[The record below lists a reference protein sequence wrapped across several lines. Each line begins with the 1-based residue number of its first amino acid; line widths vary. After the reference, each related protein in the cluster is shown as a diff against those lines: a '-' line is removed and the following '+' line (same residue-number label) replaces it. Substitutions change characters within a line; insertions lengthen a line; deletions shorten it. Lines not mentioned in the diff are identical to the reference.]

1 MSTAGSYDPK
11 SVEAD
16 IYAMWE
22 QGGHFHAEPDPER
35 QPYSI
40 VIPPPNVTGALHLG
54 HALNNTLQDL
64 LIRRARM
71 RGYET
76 CWLPGTDHAGIATQA
91 RVEKRL
97 KEEEGLTRHELGR
110 EGLVERIWAWKEEYN
125 ERIRQQIRAM
135 GCSCDWSRMRFTLD
149 EQCAQ
154 AVFETFY
161 RFFKDGLI
169 FRGQRLVNWDAHL
182 QTAVADDEIVHET
195 VKGHLWHIRYPILP
209 EDATAADAA
218 KLIENGGE
226 FLIVATT
233 RPETMLGDTAVAV
246 HPADERYQHL
256 IGKQVLL
263 PLMNRKIPIIAD
275 PIPVKKEFGSGCVK
289 VTPAHDPND
298 YACGQRNKLEQ
309 INILTT
315 DGKINDNGGA
325 YEGLDRYDARKK
337 VVADLEAAGLLEK
350 TEPHQHE
357 VGHSDRSKTPIEPLL
372 SEQWFVNMAAIADP
386 ALEAVRDG
394 RTEFYPQR
402 YTRTFLDWLGEKRD
416 WCISRQLWW
425 GHRIPVWMFASEP
438 SDISDEARTE
448 LENAVAE
455 GQVACR
461 IQADDAGLGTAL
473 ASGSLVFPGSDTPS
487 YRRYSYC
494 PTPEFTEEFA
504 MLADKLHLTQEEDV
518 LDTWFSSALWP
529 HSTFGWPGNA
539 AESNP
544 SPLRPSAPPPLND
557 LSYFYPTSVLCTA
570 RDIISLWVA
579 RMMVTG
585 LYNVGR
591 VPFTHVYIHPI
602 IQDGTGRR
610 MSKTAGNG
618 LDPFDLIDL
627 YGADAMRFTLTQLA
641 GETQDV
647 RVPISYHCP
656 HCQQLTAHS
665 SIVPN
670 NKVPAQIK
678 TAKCKSCGQE
688 FATAWASA
696 EDKQRL
702 GVAFD
707 TSQRFELGRNF
718 CNNLWQASTGFVM
731 TGADQFTARKLKDS
745 ELELEDRWI
754 LSRLSAAIDEVN
766 LHIGQYQ
773 FSDVANAIYAF
784 FWSDFC
790 DWYIELVK
798 PRLFSRGDD
807 GELVDHTDDSAQVAK
822 QVLAWVLDQ
831 TLRLMHPMMPFIT
844 EALWSQLNEA
854 FPQRGLKEPQ
864 AFDMPI
870 IRAAWPDAAANP
882 RDAAAEQE
890 VATLREVIRA
900 LREIRNRVNGI
911 RAGAKETAL
920 KTLPNAVIKAPSD
933 IAAKLRQR
941 MAVLVRLGQTDA
953 IEIGAEVEKPAEC
966 ASDVFDGIEVYVPLS
981 GLADLDL
988 ERKRLR
994 KERDET
1000 AGHLQRLEGKL
1011 SNEGFVAKAPPAV
1024 VEKERQRLASLKEK
1038 LATVTRNLA
1047 EIDG

>member
-1 MSTAGSYDPK
+1 MSTPGSYDPK
-11 SVEAD
+11 TVESD

-22 QGGHFHAEPDPER
+22 QGKHFHAEPSPDR

-71 RGYET
+71 QGFET

-91 RVEKRL
+91 KVEKRL
-97 KEEEGLTRHELGR
+97 KDEEGLSRHELGR
-110 EGLVERIWAWKEEYN
+110 EGLVARIWTWKEEYN
-125 ERIRQQIRAM
+125 DRIITQLRAM
-135 GCSCDWSRMRFTLD
+135 GCSCDWERTRFTLD
-149 EQCAQ
+149 EMCAN
-154 AVFETFY
+154 AVYETFY
-161 RFFKDGLI
+161 RLFKEGLI

-195 VKGHLWHIRYPILP
+195 VKGNLWHIRYPILKDGQ
-209 EDATAADAA
+209 EASDAT
-218 KLIENGGE
+218 KLLGKNSEAGRD

-246 HPADERYQHL
+246 HPADERYAHL
-256 IGKQVLL
+256 IGQHVLL
-263 PLMNRKIPIIAD
+263 PLQNRPIPIIAD
-275 PIPVKKEFGSGCVK
+275 PILVKKEFGSGCVK

-298 YACGQRNKLEQ
+298 YDCGLRNKLQQ
-309 INILTT
+309 INILTV

-325 YEGLDRYDARKK
+325 YAGLDRYDARKK

-350 TEPHQHE
+350 TEPHTHE

-372 SEQWFVNMAAIADP
+372 SEQWFLNMGAIADP
-386 ALEAVRDG
+386 ALDAVRDG
-394 RTEFYPQR
+394 RTTFYPSR
-402 YTRTFLDWLGEKRD
+402 YARTFQDWLGEKRD

-425 GHRIPVWMFASEP
+425 GHRIPVWMFAGDPKDVDP
-438 SDISDEARTE
+438 SLVTAIQ
-448 LENAVAE
+448 NAVAE
-455 GQVACR
+455 GKLACR
-461 IQADDAGLGTAL
+461 IQGQDAQSA
-473 ASGSLVFPGSDTPS
+473 AKNQAFPDRGSVG
-487 YRRYSYC
+487 YQHYSYC
-494 PTPEFTEEFA
+494 PTPGYTDEFA
-504 MLADKLHLTQEEDV
+504 KLAEQVGLTQDEDV

-529 HSTFGWPGNA
+529 HSTFGWPGDSA
-539 AESNP
+539 ASSP
-544 SPLRPSAPPPLND
+544 SLRPSVPASLTD

-585 LYNVGR
+585 LYNIGR
-591 VPFTHVYIHPI
+591 VPFAHVYIHPV
-602 IQDGTGRR
+602 IQDGQGRR
-610 MSKTAGNG
+610 MSKSFGNG
-618 LDPFDLIDL
+618 LDPLDLIDL
-627 YGADAMRFTLTQLA
+627 YGADAMRFTLTQIA

-647 RVPISYHCP
+647 RIPISYHCP
-656 HCQQLTAHS
+656 HCEHLTPHS

-670 NKVPAQIK
+670 NKVPADIK
-678 TAKCKSCGQE
+678 TAKCKGCGKE

-702 GVAFD
+702 GTAYD
-707 TSQRFELGRNF
+707 TSERFELGRNL
-718 CNNLWQASTGFVM
+718 CNKLWQASSGFVM
-731 TGADQFTARKLKDS
+731 TGAEKFTARPLKDS
-745 ELELEDRWI
+745 DLELEDRWI
-754 LSRLSAAIDEVN
+754 LSRLNAAIDEVD
-766 LHIGQYQ
+766 GYVDRYQ
-773 FSDVANAIYAF
+773 FSDVANCLYSF

-798 PRLFSRGDD
+798 PRLFSRGED

-844 EALWSQLNEA
+844 EALWDRLGEA
-854 FPQRGLKEPQ
+854 FPQRGLAEPQ
-864 AFDMPI
+864 AFDTPL
-870 IRAAWPDAAANP
+870 IRAAWPDADAIP
-882 RDAAAEQE
+882 RDASAEQE

-920 KTLPNAVIKAPSD
+920 KSLPRAVIKAPSE
-933 IAAKLRQR
+933 IAARLKQR
-941 MAVLVRLGQTDA
+941 MAVLTRLGQTDTV
-953 IEIGAEVEKPAEC
+953 EIGADIEKPPEC
-966 ASDVFDGIEVYVPLS
+966 ASDVFDGIEVYVPLA

-1011 SNEGFVAKAPPAV
+1011 KNEGFIAKAPPAV
-1024 VEKERQRLASLKEK
+1024 VEKERERLASLKDK
-1038 LATVTRNLA
+1038 LAAVTRNLE